1 MRRVGRCVYEGGGK
15 YRTWEGVWREIGV
28 MCVCV
33 QEVCCVCVCVCVC
46 VSETL
51 PPTILVL
58 L

>member
-1 MRRVGRCVYEGGGK
+1 MGGCVEGDRCYVHMCAGG
-15 YRTWEGVWREIGV
+15 VS
-28 MCVCV
+28 
-33 QEVCCVCVCVCVC
+33 VCVCVC